1 MRLHRMLF
9 GRRYDQGPGIRL
21 RIPQLAH
28 AKHHR
33 PARNVMPSRRR
44 NARHRPTIRL
54 KAQGLHPGHRG
65 NLIDPSPSGID
76 QNPPFVGPRTRGH
89 RPARRRLGNRGHAGI
104 CDNLTPIAAR
114 LTGKVLQ
121 QQIRVDVPSMVAI
134 GGMGQGVVQD
144 RHHRSGLVH
153 ADRIQIHIRRLFG
166 QLRRLTRPRQDHQP
180 ALRQHL
186 VLRPKVIPR
195 RHRQPHNR
203 LQPIVRLI
211 QCRRPARGVMRQM
224 RLGLQHRDAAQMRQ
238 AGGGGNP
245 RDAAADDEK
254 IGHASSVRSVAGGGA
269 G

>member
-1 MRLHRMLF
+1 MP
-9 GRRYDQGPGIRL
+9 PG
-21 RIPQLAH
+21 
-28 AKHHR
+28 
-33 PARNVMPSRRR
+33 RR

-65 NLIDPSPSGID
+65 NLIDPSPGGID
-76 QNPPFVGPRTRGH
+76 QNPPLIGPRTRGH
-89 RPARRRLGNRGHAGI
+89 RPARRRLGNRGHPGMG
-104 CDNLTPIAAR
+104 DNLAPIAAR

-121 QQIRVDVPSMVAI
+121 QQIGVDIPSMVTKSRLNNAGI
-134 GGMGQGVVQD
+134 QD
-144 RHHRSGLVH
+144 RHHRAGLIH
-153 ADRIQIHIRRLFG
+153 ADWIQIHIGGLFG

-186 VLRPKVIPR
+186 VLRPEIIPR
-195 RHRQPHNR
+195 RHRQPHHR

-211 QCRRPARGVMRQM
+211 QCRRPPRGVMRQM

-238 AGGGGNP
+238 AGSGGNP
-245 RDAAADDEK
+245 RNPPADDEK